1 VLNPRSRRSTLLGGA
16 LAALLLAV
24 CVPAWLAVPAV
35 ADAPPPAGTAR
46 AVLAGGCF
54 WGMEAVFGSLRGVVR
69 ATPGFAGGSA
79 ASAHY
84 EIVSTGTTH
93 HAESVE
99 ILYDSRVI
107 SYQQLLQVYFR
118 VAHDPTELDRQ
129 GPDSGTQYRSTIFFA
144 DAAQRATAQTTIA
157 QLTAQHVFGAPIVT
171 TLEPL
176 TAFYP
181 AEAYHL
187 HYVARH
193 PDDPYVVE
201 NDLPKLAHL
210 RAAYPA
216 LVKPQQAAV
225 R

>member
-1 VLNPRSRRSTLLGGA
+1 MISMHWSHRWVLGAA
-16 LAALLLAV
+16 LAALLALGGRAFLT
-24 CVPAWLAVPAV
+24 PAA
-35 ADAPPPAGTAR
+35 ADAPPPAGTER
-46 AVLAGGCF
+46 AVFAGGCF
-54 WGMEAVFGSLRGVVR
+54 WGMELVFDNVRGVVR

-79 ASAHY
+79 ATAHY

-99 ILYDSRVI
+99 VVYDPRVV

-129 GPDSGTQYRSTIFFA
+129 GPDEGTQYRSTVFYA
-144 DAAQRATAQTTIA
+144 NDAQRAQAQAAIA
-157 QLTAQHVFGAPIVT
+157 QLTAQHVFPAPVVT

-176 TAFYP
+176 HGFYP

-187 HYVARH
+187 HYAVRH
-193 PDDPYVVE
+193 PDDPYIVV

-210 RAAYPA
+210 RAAYPQ
-216 LVKPQQAAV
+216 LTKPQQAAI